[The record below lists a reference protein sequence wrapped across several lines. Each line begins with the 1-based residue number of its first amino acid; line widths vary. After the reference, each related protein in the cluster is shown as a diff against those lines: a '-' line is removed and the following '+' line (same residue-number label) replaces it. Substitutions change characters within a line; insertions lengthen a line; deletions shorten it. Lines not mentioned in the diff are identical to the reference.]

1 MSVMVVIPTY
11 DEASNIVA
19 MVEALCALPALEL
32 DVLVV
37 DDNSPDGTGL
47 LVDQLRAQLDDARRL
62 HVLHRTRKEGLGA
75 AYIAGFKYALA
86 QGAEQIIQ
94 MDADFSHSP
103 SYIPQMLEAIR
114 QYDVVVG
121 SRYVRGGKVDERWS
135 PGRFFLSWWA
145 NSVWVNLVLRLKVR
159 DATAGF
165 KCWQRRVLEEIELDQ
180 VRSNGYDFQVEMAY
194 LTERLGFRVL
204 EIPIYFED
212 RRIGK
217 SKMSIPVK
225 FEAAYRVLEIRWRH
239 RFGRGAIARVDQ
251 KRETI

>member
-11 DEASNIVA
+11 NEASNLTA
-19 MVEALCALPALEL
+19 MVEALCALPGPELEIL
-32 DVLVV
+32 IV
-37 DDNSPDGTGL
+37 DDNSPDGTG
-47 LVDQLRAQLDDARRL
+47 QLADKLCAAQPRQV
-62 HVLHRTRKEGLGA
+62 HVLHRARKAGLGA
-75 AYIAGFKYALA
+75 AYIAGFKLALA

-103 SYIPQMLEAIR
+103 SYIPRMLDAVR

-121 SRYVRGGKVDERWS
+121 SRYVRGGKVDERWRA
-135 PGRFFLSWWA
+135 GRFFLSWWA
-145 NSVWVNLVLRLKVR
+145 NSVWVNLVLHLKVR

-165 KCWQRRVLEEIELDQ
+165 KCWQRRVLEQIALDQ

-204 EIPIYFED
+204 EIPIYFDD

-217 SKMSIPVK
+217 SKMNIPVK
-225 FEAAYRVLEIRWRH
+225 LEAAYRVLEIRWRH
-239 RFGRGAIARVDQ
+239 RFGRGATARVDQ